1 MASSTE
7 PVIRVNIAASDH
19 PVWSGDATYV
29 SLPATSGGMGILPNH
44 EPILSILSDGPITV
58 TDTDWKSHR
67 FTVRDGFVSFDDNRL
82 TVAVEH
88 STDDESAA
96 A

>member
-58 TDTDWKSHR
+58 TDTDGKSHR
-67 FTVRDGFVSFDDNRL
+67 FTVRDGFLTFDDKRL
-82 TVAVEH
+82 THDEQH
-88 STDDESAA
+88 RTDDESAA